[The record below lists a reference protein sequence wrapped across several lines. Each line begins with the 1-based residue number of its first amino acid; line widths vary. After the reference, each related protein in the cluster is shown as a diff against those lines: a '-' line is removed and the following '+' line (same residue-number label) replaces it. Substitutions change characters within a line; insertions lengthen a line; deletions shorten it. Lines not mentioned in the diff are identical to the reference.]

1 VAERGVGQSW
11 GTVGRGREL
20 VCESRQWGC
29 WVGWERKIELLC
41 LGGERPWLR
50 GEGAGDGADFWWAKM
65 EENLL
70 RGKQVVRVGG
80 GCKRKGEMAGG
91 GGGVW
96 GWGGL
101 FWFLFGRGEVSDGLG
116 DGEVRVMV
124 FSLTRTSRVKL

>member
-20 VCESRQWGC
+20 VCESRQRGC

-91 GGGVW
+91 GEGG
-96 GWGGL
+96 
-101 FWFLFGRGEVSDGLG
+101 RRLG
-116 DGEVRVMV
+116 
-124 FSLTRTSRVKL
+124 